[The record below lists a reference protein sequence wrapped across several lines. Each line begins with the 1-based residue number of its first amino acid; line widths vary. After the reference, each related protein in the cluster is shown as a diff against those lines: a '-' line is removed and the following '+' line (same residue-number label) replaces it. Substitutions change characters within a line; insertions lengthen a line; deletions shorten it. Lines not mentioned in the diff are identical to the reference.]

1 MAGDPNSDLFM
12 RSLTDSRAFITCAS
26 ATISNIFSSIGSKLG
41 RSGTSFIAFARCR
54 KRRYALVDFGFIIYL
69 IGMRVN
75 VE

>member
-1 MAGDPNSDLFM
+1 
-12 RSLTDSRAFITCAS
+12 
-26 ATISNIFSSIGSKLG
+26 LG